1 MGLGAILLTLGIVLA
16 QGVITRDQ
24 PAQVSV
30 IGQLSIHETLV
41 LYPDLNGQPDL
52 GNPIGPNDLLDFGDV
67 ELDAF
72 GNISGGP
79 PRVHLYVFNNAGSDI
94 TLTVDGSGDGLQ
106 PPIEVL
112 FGPRGGEISPA
123 HQNATE
129 IAVGQIFTADLGMR
143 FAEAPGTGDINFIVT
158 FSAESDSTPAPT
170 PTPTPQPTPPAPT
183 PTPTPVTGDRVVT
196 KTRDTND
203 GVCDADCSLREAIA
217 IALSGES
224 IGIPPGI
231 YTLTLGTELTI
242 DKDLTLIGAGSGYTI
257 VEAAILSADATSRVF
272 NITAS
277 AVALSGLAVQNGN
290 FSGNGAGMFNSGTL
304 TLTDI
309 KVSENKGNFG
319 GGIYSLGGTV
329 ALTNS
334 TVSNNT
340 AEFGG
345 GILHSNGS
353 VILTDSTIS
362 DNTASGDGGGIFNNV
377 GGTLTLTNSTIT
389 GNTAARNGGGIVN
402 NINGTLTDS
411 TVSSNVAEFGGGI
424 YNAINGTLALTGG
437 AITDNLS
444 TGLFLSG
451 GGGIYNAGGS
461 LTLTSSIISRNSAGE
476 DGGAF
481 NGEGGGIYN
490 EDGTVTVTDTTIS
503 DNTAIDKNRNGGG
516 GIYNSLD
523 GTMTVTNSTIT
534 GNTME
539 LGSGGGVINY
549 GDLTV
554 TNSTITGNIAT
565 HTAGAIY
572 NARGTL
578 TLIDS
583 TLSGN
588 SANFGGSIYNSVS
601 GILSLIST
609 TVSGNTADSDGG
621 GIYNSFGPVT
631 LTNSTV
637 SGNTATGDGGGIYN
651 KDRLTVTNSTVTR
664 NMVETGIGGGIF
676 IDNISNPALA
686 ITELGSSIIAETR
699 HRQTL
704 GRTAT
709 AL

>member
-1 MGLGAILLTLGIVLA
+1 M
-16 QGVITRDQ
+16 
-24 PAQVSV
+24 SV

-52 GNPIGPNDLLDFGDV
+52 GNPIGLNDLLDFGDV

-170 PTPTPQPTPPAPT
+170 QTPTPQPPAPTPTPTPQPPTPTPQPTPPAPTPQPTPPAPTPQPTPPAPT

-196 KTRDTND
+196 KTGDTND

-290 FSGNGAGMFNSGTL
+290 FSGNGAGIFNSGTL

-444 TGLFLSG
+444 TGAVSKPE
-451 GGGIYNAGGS
+451 S
-461 LTLTSSIISRNSAGE
+461 T
-476 DGGAF
+476 
-481 NGEGGGIYN
+481 EGGRLVSILKWPEGAPLN
-490 EDGTVTVTDTTIS
+490 
-503 DNTAIDKNRNGGG
+503 
-516 GIYNSLD
+516 
-523 GTMTVTNSTIT
+523 
-534 GNTME
+534 
-539 LGSGGGVINY
+539 LG
-549 GDLTV
+549 
-554 TNSTITGNIAT
+554 
-565 HTAGAIY
+565 
-572 NARGTL
+572 
-578 TLIDS
+578 
-583 TLSGN
+583 
-588 SANFGGSIYNSVS
+588 
-601 GILSLIST
+601 
-609 TVSGNTADSDGG
+609 
-621 GIYNSFGPVT
+621 
-631 LTNSTV
+631 
-637 SGNTATGDGGGIYN
+637 
-651 KDRLTVTNSTVTR
+651 
-664 NMVETGIGGGIF
+664 
-676 IDNISNPALA
+676 
-686 ITELGSSIIAETR
+686 
-699 HRQTL
+699 
-704 GRTAT
+704 
-709 AL
+709 